1 MIELENLRG
10 MLSESGQKALS
21 LAIEESQKRGQNYLG
36 IEHLFL
42 ALTEVEK
49 SLFFDVMAELHLNP
63 SIIIHA
69 LNQHLNIAKL
79 YSGEEMKVLPATK
92 NIFRQAW
99 DDAQSSGRKTVEATD
114 LLIAIF
120 QESHGMLVKIIR
132 SLGIEPSIIVEK
144 ITHKVR
150 TREEKG
156 EEFKKKYE
164 LPPYLKHFGINLNKL
179 ARLDKLPPIIGRE
192 EEIRQVMEILYHKE
206 RANSVMIIGE
216 SGVGKTAI
224 AEGLAKK
231 IELSPQ
237 NIPPRLRNCQI
248 INLQMNTIVAGTM
261 FRGMFEDR
269 IQNIINELK
278 ERPNLIL
285 FVDEA
290 HSLIGAGSAMGV
302 PSDAANI
309 FKSSLARG
317 EIRIIGATTATEYKA
332 YIQEDEALSRRF
344 RAVSIKEPTIE
355 EAREIV
361 LGVKPRLE
369 RNYSVKISEEAI
381 DTVLEMSP
389 RYMRSLRLPDKA
401 IGWLDTAA
409 VKVEI
414 NRLDR
419 PVTKDDVIEVIS
431 QEADIPRDM
440 IFRDTTDRFK
450 DIEKELSLRVVGQKE
465 AISALANRLRLNKGP
480 LKENFDKPDGV
491 LLFLG
496 PTGVGKT
503 EMSKALA
510 KFLFG
515 DEKKMIRLDMSE
527 YRDSAISVDKL
538 IGMPRGIVGSER
550 GGILTNQVKDN
561 PLSVLLLDEMEK
573 ANSYVLNI
581 FLQIFDEGWITDG
594 RGKKV
599 YFSDTIIIMTS
610 NFASEKFKRLT
621 KPFGFLSDVQQ
632 FDSVKKE
639 VLKEV
644 ENTFSPEFINRIDDI
659 IVFSPL
665 TEEEIKKITKIYL
678 SKINEFLIT
687 QGKEMMVEERVIEI
701 LTKIGFS
708 IKYGARF
715 LKRTID
721 EKVKIPITL
730 NWKKSSKFLA
740 SAKGEEIVVDWEH

>member
-450 DIEKELSLRVVGQKE
+450 DIEKELSRRVVGQKE

-610 NFASEKFKRLT
+610 NFAAEKFKRLT

-665 TEEEIKKITKIYL
+665 TEEEIKEITKIYL

-730 NWKKSSKFLA
+730 NWKKSSKFLV